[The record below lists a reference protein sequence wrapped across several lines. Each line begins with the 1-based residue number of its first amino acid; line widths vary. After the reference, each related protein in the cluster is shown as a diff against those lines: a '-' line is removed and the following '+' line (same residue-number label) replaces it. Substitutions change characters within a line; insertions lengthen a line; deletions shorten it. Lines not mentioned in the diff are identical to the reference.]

1 MSESLQIAL
10 DAIPAAIFL
19 YRPDQ
24 ILYAN
29 CAAAALIGCSQAE
42 MVGMCSEDVFDG
54 SLESVSNSSNSARL
68 KTRGGTIAVTLTN
81 AEIEFEGLPTRLIT
95 ALKREQADE
104 AHLDNQRLFASVFES
119 ALVGIAI
126 VSADGYYMQVN
137 RTYGEIYGYSQEELI
152 GQHFTLIFPIQNDSE
167 AVKRHERFM
176 RGDIPSVRTDWTG
189 VRKNGEMISIS
200 AFNNL
205 YISESGE
212 RFRIAII
219 LDVTEQKLT
228 QKALE
233 ESEQG
238 WNSLMDSMGDA
249 VWSVS
254 AATYQLFYVN
264 AAIKTL
270 TGYSVEEYMAHND
283 LLFEIVHPEDRD
295 AFLEQMRK
303 ALKGERLDIEHRILR
318 RDGVIRWVLKRLW
331 LVRRP
336 DGDRISGLMTDITDR
351 RLAVEQALQLKLENE
366 RVGILTNFVRDASHE
381 FRTPLAV
388 INMRLEL
395 MERTSDLEQHNKYIQ
410 RIKGQTDRI
419 LNLVEALI
427 LMSRLDQTTRL
438 NLERVDLNLILN
450 ELQHRM
456 TSSAAQNQLT
466 CTFDLC
472 AEPLPI
478 QGEINELTHAFNA
491 VFENAIAFTLPGG
504 LISICSS
511 RLNDQEVAVEIRDTG
526 IGIHP
531 THLPRI
537 FERFYRAD
545 QAHSTQG
552 FGLGLPITRKIVE
565 LHHGRIDVE
574 SPDGKGSLFRLV
586 FPADRLDGS
595 EGRSANLTSDPS
607 P

>member
-10 DAIPAAIFL
+10 DAVPAAIFL

-29 CAAAALIGCSQAE
+29 RAAAALIGCSQAE
-42 MVGMCSEDVFDG
+42 LVGECSKDVFDG
-54 SLESVSNSSNSARL
+54 LPEAGSSNSSVGTL

-104 AHLDNQRLFASVFES
+104 SRLDNQRLFASVFES

-126 VSADGYYMQVN
+126 VNADGYYVQVN
-137 RTYGEIYGYSQEELI
+137 RTYAEIYGYSPEALI
-152 GQHFTLIFPIQNDSE
+152 GQHYSLIFPFKQYSE
-167 AVKRHERFM
+167 AQSRHERFIQ
-176 RGDIPSVRTDWTG
+176 GEIPSVKTDWAG
-189 VRKNGEMISIS
+189 VRENGQPITIS

-205 YISESGE
+205 YIAENGE
-212 RFRIAII
+212 RFRIAIV
-219 LDVTEQKLT
+219 LDVTEQKKT
-228 QKALE
+228 QQALQE
-233 ESEQG
+233 NEDILNG
-238 WNSLMDSMGDA
+238 LMNSMGDA
-249 VWSVS
+249 VWSVW
-254 AATYQLFYVN
+254 AETYKLYYIN
-264 AAIKTL
+264 PAIEAL
-270 TGYSVEEYMAHND
+270 VGYSVEEFMSHEG

-295 AFLEQMRK
+295 YFLEQMRK
-303 ALKGERLDIEHRILR
+303 AMNDERIDMDHRIVR
-318 RDGVIRWVLKRLW
+318 RDGTIRWIHERFWLILTSEGKRI
-331 LVRRP
+331 
-336 DGDRISGLMTDITDR
+336 GGLMTDITDR
-351 RLAVEQALQLKLENE
+351 KLAVELAVEQALHLKLENE
-366 RVGILTNFVRDASHE
+366 RVGILSNFVRDASHE

-395 MERTSDLEQHNKYIQ
+395 MERTRDPEQHFKYIQ

-427 LMSRLDQTTRL
+427 LMSRLDQTTSL
-438 NLERVDLNLILN
+438 DLERVNLNLILS
-450 ELQHRM
+450 EMQHRM
-456 TSSAAQNQLT
+456 TTSAARNQLT
-466 CTFDLC
+466 CAYDLS

-478 QGEINELTHAFNA
+478 LGNINELAHAFNA
-491 VFENAIAFTLPGG
+491 VFENAVAFTLPGG
-504 LISICSS
+504 LISVHSA
-511 RLNDQEVAVEIRDTG
+511 RLNDQEIAVEIRDTG

-552 FGLGLPITRKIVE
+552 FGLGLPITRKIVD
-565 LHHGRIDVE
+565 LHHGHIEVE

-586 FPADRLDGS
+586 FPADRPDGS
-595 EGRSANLTSDPS
+595 ESVSAMLT
-607 P
+607 